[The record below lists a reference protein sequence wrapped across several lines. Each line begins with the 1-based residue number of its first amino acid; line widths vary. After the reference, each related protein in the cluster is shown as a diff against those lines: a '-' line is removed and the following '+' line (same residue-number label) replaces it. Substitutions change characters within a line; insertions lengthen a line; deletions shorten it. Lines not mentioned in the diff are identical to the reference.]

1 MRCGLARFGRES
13 GGDAKLLRRRRLD
26 TPRTVVYRSASRS
39 AEEVRREEN
48 VSTAQQESKAHSR
61 VPRSHED
68 ARRPGGDE
76 APAGQ
81 GPEAH
86 FGDHREEVESVP
98 VLEASRFGF
107 PRDRRLR
114 KRRDFVAVQT
124 GGAKVRTKYFLVLV
138 RKGTGRVGITVTKR
152 TGNAVT
158 RNRLKRLIR
167 EFVRQS
173 GWDAGA
179 WVPHDRDVVIIARS
193 AAAGQ
198 SYRELAADLERNRQ
212 RVAAC

>member
-1 MRCGLARFGRES
+1 M
-13 GGDAKLLRRRRLD
+13 
-26 TPRTVVYRSASRS
+26 
-39 AEEVRREEN
+39 
-48 VSTAQQESKAHSR
+48 
-61 VPRSHED
+61 
-68 ARRPGGDE
+68 
-76 APAGQ
+76 
-81 GPEAH
+81 
-86 FGDHREEVESVP
+86 
-98 VLEASRFGF
+98 LEALRFGF
-107 PRDRRLR
+107 RRDRRLR

-179 WVPHDRDVVIIARS
+179 WVPRDRDVVIIARS

-198 SYRELAADLERNRQ
+198 SYRDLAGDLERNRQ